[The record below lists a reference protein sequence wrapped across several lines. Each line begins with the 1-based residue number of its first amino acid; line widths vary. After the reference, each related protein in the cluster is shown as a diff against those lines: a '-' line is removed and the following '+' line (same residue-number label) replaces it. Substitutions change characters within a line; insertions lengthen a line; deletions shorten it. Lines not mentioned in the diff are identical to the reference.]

1 MSFNSPLKNL
11 STLQRDGIPQGMKPS
26 GPPVASLLGFM
37 GLPLAFLALTLYV
50 YLPHHD
56 VQTLGLPMA
65 QVGFVFLLA
74 RGLDAL
80 ADPLIGALWDRVFQR
95 GMREV
100 LWISLVLAVLLC
112 GCLWAL
118 LLPQE
123 GCRWIMGALSGE
135 LAGGSSVCSP
145 PLLLVWI
152 TVFLM
157 GAGCLYSALTL
168 AQQTWSA
175 RLGGGARVQSRLA
188 AWRETFGL
196 LGVVLASVL
205 WQAAPLAWSAAV
217 FSLLMTVAVLLWWC
231 LPPMIHPQDVSD
243 RAPPQEFRPD
253 PLSPIA
259 KRAWASGA
267 KALLEPLTQASFRA
281 LLGVFLL
288 NGTASAV
295 AATLFVFYVDDNLQS
310 HSLTA
315 NFLGL
320 YFLSAA
326 ASCPVWL
333 RVIEKKG
340 LITTWKWGMGLSVL
354 VFLGALGLGAGE
366 TSAFFAVCALTGVAL
381 GADLVV
387 PSSLLVQVLA
397 DLGQSGQQEGRFLAW
412 WQVVNKLNLALA
424 AGLSLPLLS
433 AWGYQPG
440 VLTPTSVHALV
451 LGYALVPCVM
461 KAWAFV
467 FFRYWGYARHRSTP

>member
-1 MSFNSPLKNL
+1 
-11 STLQRDGIPQGMKPS
+11 MKPS
-26 GPPVASLLGFM
+26 APSVALLLGFM
-37 GLPLAFLALTLYV
+37 GLPLAFLALPLYV

-56 VQTLGLPMA
+56 VQVLGLPMA

-80 ADPLIGALWDRVFQR
+80 ADPLIGAVWDRVFQR
-95 GMREV
+95 SQRQV
-100 LWISLVLAVLLC
+100 LRICLVLAVLLC

-123 GCRWIMGALSGE
+123 GCRWVLGAWRGAPLDAPG
-135 LAGGSSVCSP
+135 VCSP
-145 PLLLVWI
+145 ALLLVWI

-157 GAGCLYSALTL
+157 VAGCLYSALTL

-175 RLGGGARVQSRLA
+175 RLGGGAQVQSRLA

-196 LGVVLASVL
+196 VGVVLASIL

-217 FSLLMTVAVLLWWC
+217 FCLLMVVAVLLWWC
-231 LPPMIHPQDVSD
+231 LPPLIAPQRVSH
-243 RAPPQEFRPD
+243 RPTPQTSRSD
-253 PLSPIA
+253 PLSHSDERVGA
-259 KRAWASGA
+259 RGA
-267 KALLEPLTQASFRA
+267 KTLLEPLTQASFRG

-310 HSLTA
+310 HSLTS

-333 RVIEKKG
+333 HVIEKKG
-340 LITTWKWGMGLSVL
+340 LITAWQWGMGLSVL
-354 VFLGALGLGAGE
+354 VFLWALGLGAGD
-366 TSAFFAVCALTGVAL
+366 TAAFYAVCALTGVAL

-387 PSSLLVQVLA
+387 PSSLLVQVLR

-440 VLTPTSVHALV
+440 VLTPPSVHALV

-461 KAWAFV
+461 KALAFV
-467 FFRYWGYARHRSTP
+467 FFRHWGYAHHRSPP